1 MISNVEIE
9 VIQLDTNVKNVLSEV
24 LTLNIKS
31 EVDEDYREFNYR
43 ITDANDLRITD
54 NDEPREV

>member
-1 MISNVEIE
+1 MISNIEIE
-9 VIQLDTNVKNVLSEV
+9 VIQFDTNVKNVLSEV

-43 ITDANDLRITD
+43 ITDGNDLRITG
-54 NDEPREV
+54 NEEPREV

>member
-9 VIQLDTNVKNVLSEV
+9 VIQFDTNVKNVLSEV

-31 EVDEDYREFNYR
+31 EVDEDYRDFNYR
-43 ITDANDLRITD
+43 ITDGNDLRITG
-54 NDEPREV
+54 NEEPREV

>member
-9 VIQLDTNVKNVLSEV
+9 VIDFDTNVKSVLSEV

-31 EVDEDYREFNYR
+31 EVDEDYRDFNYR
-43 ITDANDLRITD
+43 ITDENDLRLTD

>member
-9 VIQLDTNVKNVLSEV
+9 VIQFDTNVKNVLSEV

>member
-9 VIQLDTNVKNVLSEV
+9 VIDFDTNVKSVLSEV

-31 EVDEDYREFNYR
+31 EVDEDYRNFNYR
-43 ITDANDLRITD
+43 ITDENDLRLTD
-54 NDEPREV
+54 NVEPREV

>member
-9 VIQLDTNVKNVLSEV
+9 VIQFDTNVKNVLSEV

-43 ITDANDLRITD
+43 ITDGNDLRITG
-54 NDEPREV
+54 NEEPREV